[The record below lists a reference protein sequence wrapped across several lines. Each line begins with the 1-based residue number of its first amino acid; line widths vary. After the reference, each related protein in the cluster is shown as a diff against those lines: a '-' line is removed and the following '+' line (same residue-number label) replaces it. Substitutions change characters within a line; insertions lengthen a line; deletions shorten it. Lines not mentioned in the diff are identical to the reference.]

1 MKKGITLFLSC
12 LFMTITL
19 FAQSNEKIIFDP
31 ATMWDGEKI
40 EIDGNTYAVIEPD
53 EYNTFIDVAD
63 VELKQIKQ
71 TFTAIAG
78 AEENWDYNCVIVLKD
93 VDLNDVVTIEQYG
106 LPGTPAEKKI
116 FGHSRQQPWNK
127 VSKTKI
133 VDKVQIY
140 IQDGKA
146 YQPQKGIKVYIG
158 KIYSK

>member
-1 MKKGITLFLSC
+1 MKKIILALTC
-12 LFMTITL
+12 LFMSVGI
-19 FAQSNEKIIFDP
+19 FAQNAEKVVFDP

-40 EIDGNTYAVIEPD
+40 EIDGKVYAVIEPD
-53 EYNTFIDVAD
+53 EYNTFIDIAD
-63 VELKQIKQ
+63 VELKKIRQ

-93 VDLNDVVTIEQYG
+93 ADLNDVVTIEQYG

-116 FGHSRQQPWNK
+116 FGHSKQQPWNK

-146 YQPQKGIKVYIG
+146 YKPQKGIKVYIG